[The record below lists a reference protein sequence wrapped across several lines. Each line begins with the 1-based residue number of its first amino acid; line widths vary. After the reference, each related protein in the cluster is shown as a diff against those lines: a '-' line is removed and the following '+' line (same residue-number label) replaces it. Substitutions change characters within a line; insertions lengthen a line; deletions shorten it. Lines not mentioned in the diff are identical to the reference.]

1 MVVVLCESSGCLC
14 GSPAQERGGRA
25 GDLGVQ
31 KKRGEESKLAWR
43 EGREGGWQGAWAE
56 AVIFMEKAI
65 KPCSLINGHHQ
76 DLFPA
81 QIKLKVMDGAASTGR
96 AGGA

>member
-1 MVVVLCESSGCLC
+1 MIWVS
-14 GSPAQERGGRA
+14 
-25 GDLGVQ
+25 
-31 KKRGEESKLAWR
+31 KKRGGGSKLAWR
-43 EGREGGWQGAWAE
+43 EGREGGWQGACAE

-81 QIKLKVMDGAASTGR
+81 QIKLKVMDGAASAGR

>member
-31 KKRGEESKLAWR
+31 RK
-43 EGREGGWQGAWAE
+43 EGRR
-56 AVIFMEKAI
+56 V
-65 KPCSLINGHHQ
+65 N
-76 DLFPA
+76 
-81 QIKLKVMDGAASTGR
+81 
-96 AGGA
+96 